1 MKYIAGLIIMLV
13 LIVGFT
19 KYTGVNAR
27 PRDYSRA
34 ALPAVFQ
41 HFSDEVN
48 ISIEERYVLLETRGL
63 PDHFSPYWGRKS
75 ESYEAPHRGMVVN
88 PERIREQDLTLY
100 IPLEPQRAKR
110 IQPTRLGP
118 IGIAVNG
125 VPLFNQYAGPGRPL
139 DEEIASFDRY
149 NGHPQ
154 EFGAYHYHV
163 EPLYITQKDSGLVGF
178 LLDGFPIYG
187 RIDKN
192 GTFPTDLDTAN
203 GHFCPTTDYPD
214 GIYHY
219 HITPTEPYIS
229 GGYRGEPGY
238 VTH

>member
-63 PDHFSPYWGRKS
+63 PDHSSPYWGRKS

-88 PERIREQDLTLY
+88 PERI
-100 IPLEPQRAKR
+100 
-110 IQPTRLGP
+110 
-118 IGIAVNG
+118 
-125 VPLFNQYAGPGRPL
+125 
-139 DEEIASFDRY
+139 
-149 NGHPQ
+149 
-154 EFGAYHYHV
+154 
-163 EPLYITQKDSGLVGF
+163 
-178 LLDGFPIYG
+178 
-187 RIDKN
+187 
-192 GTFPTDLDTAN
+192 
-203 GHFCPTTDYPD
+203 
-214 GIYHY
+214 
-219 HITPTEPYIS
+219 
-229 GGYRGEPGY
+229 
-238 VTH
+238 